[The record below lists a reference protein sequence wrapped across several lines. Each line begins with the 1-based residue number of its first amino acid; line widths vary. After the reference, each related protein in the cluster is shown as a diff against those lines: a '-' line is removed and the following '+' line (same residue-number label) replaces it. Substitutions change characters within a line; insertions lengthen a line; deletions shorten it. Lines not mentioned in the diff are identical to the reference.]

1 MIYLIQGSES
11 AERLQLLLRFTKISS
26 PQIIAAL
33 KDHFVIGHQETRAA
47 IRNGVKESN
56 LTRAINTLE
65 DVAHN
70 AEMLKE
76 LDWVKFGYKFKP
88 SKVA

>member
-1 MIYLIQGSES
+1 MKYLIQGGES
-11 AERLQLLLRFTKISS
+11 AERMVLLLRFTKICS

-33 KDHFVIGHQETRAA
+33 NDHFVTGHQETRAA

-65 DVAHN
+65 DTAHN

-76 LDWVKFGYKFKP
+76 LDWVKFGYKFE
-88 SKVA
+88 SSEVA